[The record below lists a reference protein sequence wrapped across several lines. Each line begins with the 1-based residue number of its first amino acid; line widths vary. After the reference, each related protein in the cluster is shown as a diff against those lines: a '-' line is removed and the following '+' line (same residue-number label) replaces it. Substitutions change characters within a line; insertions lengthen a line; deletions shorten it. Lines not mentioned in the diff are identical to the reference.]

1 MLQTKPFL
9 WTLAGIGIALCFWIA
24 WPFLGDILTAATLAA
39 ALAPVQTKF
48 RKRFHSRSTAS
59 LLTLFLFVAA
69 VVVPATFTAI
79 FVSGELRQIITG
91 ASTDFAWLDPFVAR
105 FGFTGADI
113 RAQLESLVMSN
124 GRTLLQTA
132 ANVAVGIGGGIV
144 SIFLTLFAL
153 YFFLR
158 DGNVWLRGIGRWAP
172 LEPAQKS
179 QLADVAS
186 QTILANVYGVFAV
199 ALAQGLLAL
208 FGFWLG
214 GVPSPVLWAVVTAF
228 FSLIPILGSAVVW
241 VPAVVFLFAKGH
253 NGAAVFLLA
262 WSAGVVSWADNI
274 VRPYVISGTVQIN
287 PVLILFSLL
296 GGVKAFGVIGLFVG
310 PVVVALTGAVFQI
323 LQEHSK
329 AE

>member
-1 MLQTKPFL
+1 MPQTRPFL
-9 WTLAGIGIALCFWIA
+9 WTLAAIGVALCFWIA

-48 RKRFHSRSTAS
+48 RKRFSSRSTAS
-59 LLTLFLFVAA
+59 LLTLLLFIAA
-69 VVVPATFTAI
+69 VVVPAIFTAL
-79 FVSGELRQIITG
+79 FVSGEVRQIITG
-91 ASTDFAWLDPFVAR
+91 ASADFAWLDFFVAR

-113 RAQLESLVMSN
+113 RAQLESLVMTN

-158 DGNVWLRGIGRWAP
+158 DGHFWLRGIGRWAP
-172 LEPAQKS
+172 LETAQKAR
-179 QLADVAS
+179 LADVAS
-186 QTILANVYGVFAV
+186 QTIFANVYGVFAV

-208 FGFWLG
+208 IGFWLA

-228 FSLIPILGSAVVW
+228 FSLIPILGSGVVW
-241 VPAVVFLFAKGH
+241 VPAVVFLFAKGQ

-262 WSAGVVSWADNI
+262 WSAGLVAWADNI
-274 VRPYVISGTVQIN
+274 VRPYVISGAVQIS

-296 GGVKAFGVIGLFVG
+296 GGVQAFGVIGLFVG
-310 PVVVALTGAVFQI
+310 PVVVALTGAVFRI

-329 AE
+329 TD